1 MPLWAEISFVV
12 PGFRGMIHLTKDR
25 MHERR
30 VGMKTIISTPDAPK
44 AIGPYSQ
51 AVRYGDLLFVSGM
64 LGMDPKTGEMAGTDI
79 ESQAV
84 RILENLKAV
93 VEAAG
98 MTLQNVL
105 KSTVFLK
112 DMNDFAKFNEIYGRY
127 FPEAPPA
134 RETVQVAKLP
144 RDAAIEISVICGK

>member
-1 MPLWAEISFVV
+1 
-12 PGFRGMIHLTKDR
+12 
-25 MHERR
+25 
-30 VGMKTIISTPDAPK
+30 MKTIISTPDAPR

-93 VEAAG
+93 IEAAG

-127 FPEAPPA
+127 FPDAPPA

>member
-1 MPLWAEISFVV
+1 
-12 PGFRGMIHLTKDR
+12 
-25 MHERR
+25 
-30 VGMKTIISTPDAPK
+30 MKTIISTPDAPK

-64 LGMDPKTGEMAGTDI
+64 IALDQKTGTMAGEGI
-79 ESQAV
+79 EEQTIRV
-84 RILENLKAV
+84 LENLKAV
-93 VEAAG
+93 IEAAG
-98 MTLQNVL
+98 MGLTNVL

-112 DMNDFAKFNEIYGRY
+112 DMNDFAKFNEIYGSY
-127 FPEAPPA
+127 FKEAPPA

>member
-1 MPLWAEISFVV
+1 M
-12 PGFRGMIHLTKDR
+12 RT
-25 MHERR
+25 
-30 VGMKTIISTPDAPK
+30 TIQTPNAPK

-64 LGMDPKTGEMAGTDI
+64 LGMDPKSGEFAGSDI
-79 ESQAV
+79 EKQAV
-84 RILENLKAV
+84 QVLENLKAV
-93 VEAAG
+93 IEAAG
-98 MTLQNVL
+98 MSLQSVL

-127 FPEAPPA
+127 FKDAPPA
-134 RETVQVAKLP
+134 RETIQVARLP

>member
-1 MPLWAEISFVV
+1 MPLWAEISFVA

-30 VGMKTIISTPDAPK
+30 VGMKTIISTPDAPR

-98 MTLQNVL
+98 MGLPNVL

-127 FPEAPPA
+127 FPDAPPA

-144 RDAAIEISVICGK
+144 RDAAIEISIICGK